1 MAMEINT
8 QTAKQFTE
16 DRSSASLRPIF
27 TDIKSPQP
35 ARESQSVQT
44 TQKTDLNDATSL
56 KQASAVTNTVVK
68 NISGQDIADSNTNT
82 DKQRQVNVSVEEAQQ
97 VIAQLRQQPQQV
109 DRSLQFKVDES
120 SGRTIITVKER
131 ATGETL
137 KQIPS
142 EEIIQLGVRLK
153 ELAETL
159 QGSNSELKGLLLKKQ
174 V

>member
-1 MAMEINT
+1 MEINT

-16 DRSSASLRPIF
+16 DRSSASLRPIV
-27 TDIKSPQP
+27 TDIKTPQP
-35 ARESQSVQT
+35 VRESQSVQT
-44 TQKTDLNDATSL
+44 TQKTDLNDTTSL
-56 KQASAVTNTVVK
+56 KQANAVTNTVVK

-97 VIAQLRQQPQQV
+97 VVAQLRQQPQRV

-131 ATGETL
+131 STGETL

-159 QGSNSELKGLLLKKQ
+159 QGSNSDLKGLLLKKQ